1 LLNADRLT
9 VFAGIANHGLL
20 SNAGTLQVF
29 ELTNAAGGEV
39 RNTGILNHEG
49 PVVNETGARFL
60 NNGQMNGGWSGQIT
74 NRGEFTVGGGGRLT
88 TQWSTMDP
96 FSSSG
101 AVTNTGG
108 GLFVVE
114 EGGVVDLPG
123 TFVQHW
129 PEWGDTMGP
138 ESTTVVNGTLRAS
151 ELSFQGGVLGG
162 SGTLEGAVIL
172 GQSDGWYGF
181 PTVRPG
187 NSPGTLT
194 IDGDLVAQNTV
205 FEIELAGPA
214 SYDRLV
220 VTGDATFGP
229 GVTVN
234 FLLETPNGVDFEYMP
249 EPGHRF
255 DWFSVGGASNGLAGV
270 AWSLTV
276 VGNGW
281 YTTVASS
288 QWGISAW
295 NGMDIAFDGTGLAF
309 TAAPIPEPGTWALLL
324 VGGMVLMRQRRRV
337 GACFGR

>member
-1 LLNADRLT
+1 
-9 VFAGIANHGLL
+9 
-20 SNAGTLQVF
+20 
-29 ELTNAAGGEV
+29 
-39 RNTGILNHEG
+39 
-49 PVVNETGARFL
+49 
-60 NNGQMNGGWSGQIT
+60 
-74 NRGEFTVGGGGRLT
+74 
-88 TQWSTMDP
+88 
-96 FSSSG
+96 
-101 AVTNTGG
+101 
-108 GLFVVE
+108 
-114 EGGVVDLPG
+114 
-123 TFVQHW
+123 
-129 PEWGDTMGP
+129 MGP

-255 DWFSVGGASNGLAGV
+255 DWLSVGGASNGLAGV

-288 QWGISAW
+288 Q
-295 NGMDIAFDGTGLAF
+295 
-309 TAAPIPEPGTWALLL
+309 
-324 VGGMVLMRQRRRV
+324 RRRV